1 MGFVSSSVVLFLL
14 VNKNEVHKIFES
26 LLYFFGRVIVGC
38 VIITKKILYECID
51 TYKHDIKFLF
61 PLSSAPKITTV
72 TKLEIVYAIK
82 GQQEEMKK
90 GEQK

>member
-1 MGFVSSSVVLFLL
+1 MEIG
-14 VNKNEVHKIFES
+14 
-26 LLYFFGRVIVGC
+26 
-38 VIITKKILYECID
+38 D
-51 TYKHDIKFLF
+51 TSKHDLKFLF
-61 PLSSAPKITTV
+61 PLSPASKITTV